1 MSYEMSAKGCES
13 MTELKTS
20 RGFFALILVVLLLTL
35 TVMALIGPY
44 HLALADWH
52 STRQSIANSPDS

>member
-1 MSYEMSAKGCES
+1 
-13 MTELKTS
+13 MTELETS
-20 RGFFALILVVLLLTL
+20 RGFFALALVVLLLTL
-35 TVMALIGPY
+35 TAMALIGPY

>member
-1 MSYEMSAKGCES
+1 

-20 RGFFALILVVLLLTL
+20 RGFFALVLVVLLLTL